1 MVKKN
6 LINKTT
12 IKMIISQLINKKDQ
26 QCTQAEHVLLI
37 STKGNERT

>member
-12 IKMIISQLINKKDQ
+12 IKMIISRLINKKDQ
-26 QCTQAEHVLLI
+26 QCTQAEHVLL

>member
-26 QCTQAEHVLLI
+26 QCTQAEHVLL